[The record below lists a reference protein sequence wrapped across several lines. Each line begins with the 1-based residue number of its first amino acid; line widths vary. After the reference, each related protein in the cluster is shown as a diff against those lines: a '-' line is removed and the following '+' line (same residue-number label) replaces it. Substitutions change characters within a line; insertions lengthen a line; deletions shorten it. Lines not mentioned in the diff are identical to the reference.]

1 MGLSLLIALTATDI
15 LADEKFQLIQQ
26 NKNNVELSIQ
36 TKDNGYWR
44 TSQSSQKAEYYKVGV
59 TARFCIK
66 SDRDAY
72 ATIWNRYEKQDP
84 IQIVPQKG
92 LPKEYNQYL
101 TADEKAIQLRKG
113 KNVCIG
119 DFTLNQAFIGTH
131 RLWVQWEEEKDDLIN
146 ESDISSFSKSIGNLP
161 SIPERNL
168 SNQQKAELQRV
179 QKKGMVTLLY
189 RVKSK

>member
-1 MGLSLLIALTATDI
+1 MGLSFLIALTATEI

-44 TSQSSQKAEYYKVGV
+44 TSQSSQKAEYYTVGV
-59 TARFCIK
+59 KARFCIK
-66 SDRDAY
+66 SDKDAY
-72 ATIWNRYEKQDP
+72 ATIWNRYEKQTP

-92 LPKEYNQYL
+92 LPKEYKQYL

-131 RLWVQWEEEKDDLIN
+131 RLWVQWEEEKGDLIN
-146 ESDISSFSKSIGNLP
+146 ESDISSFSKSIGNIP